1 MKEEELP
8 KTTSEIKSRLK
19 ELERDLEKGSIFVIE
34 KVKEIAKRDLTEKEV
49 EDLKSALKLYFGF
62 ESMLLLL
69 TEKRKEEK

>member
-8 KTTSEIKSRLK
+8 KTTSELKARSK
-19 ELERDLEKGSIFVIE
+19 ELERDLEKGSFFVIE

-62 ESMLLLL
+62 ESMLLLS
-69 TEKRKEEK
+69 TAKRKEEK